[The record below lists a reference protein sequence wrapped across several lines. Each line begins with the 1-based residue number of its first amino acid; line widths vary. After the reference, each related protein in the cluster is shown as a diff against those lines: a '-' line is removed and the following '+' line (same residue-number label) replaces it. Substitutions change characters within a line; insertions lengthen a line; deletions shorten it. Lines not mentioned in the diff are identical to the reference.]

1 MARQSAPSP
10 FAHIRDLFT
19 AAERKIL
26 DSSFGSALARATHEQ
41 VQAAA
46 RQARVLRDKW
56 RDLSASQGRKTKR
69 AAGAASAANARSH
82 EKADAFHGAVERFE
96 KRLAEAVAAVGAT
109 IGGKGLNHRAKAR
122 DKKIASRA
130 TRRTTPRPEK
140 PAAVAARP
148 AAAPQAPKAASVAK
162 PASQAKPAVS
172 SPAAPRAKAKPVAAA
187 APARAISKKARVGRA
202 ALVSPTGR
210 QAIGLDR
217 AAQRSA
223 RSAAKAGTYALGG
236 ATKRRASHL
245 VATTKRN
252 QARRDGRKR

>member
-26 DSSFGSALARATHEQ
+26 DSSFGSALSRATHDQ

-46 RQARVLRDKW
+46 RQARILRDKW
-56 RDLSASQGRKTKR
+56 RDLSASQARKTKR
-69 AAGAASAANARSH
+69 AAGAASPANARSH

-109 IGGKGLNHRAKAR
+109 IGGRGLNHRAKAR

-140 PAAVAARP
+140 PAAVVAPAPLPKP
-148 AAAPQAPKAASVAK
+148 AASP
-162 PASQAKPAVS
+162 
-172 SPAAPRAKAKPVAAA
+172 PAAPRAKAKAVAA
-187 APARAISKKARVGRA
+187 PVRARAISKKARVGRG
-202 ALVSPTGR
+202 ALASPTGQ

-236 ATKRRASHL
+236 ATKRRSSHL